1 MATIFSFFGG
11 KKTAPESKIPRRN
24 NNPTDMTGGLQGN
37 EELFEGLIHGTYQGL
52 QKATPLARIPV
63 LIPAMMMGY
72 PTPKS
77 KDENTQAVLDQLIKE
92 KTREINIIKRKYLN
106 VGTTW
111 VYPKWD
117 SSANTLVWKII
128 KDSSI
133 PDLMVSLLNER
144 LETII
149 VDEQITI
156 TTAENTR
163 QIVNR
168 KTTYTKDKVTVK
180 YTGAVNGLV
189 KDISMR
195 NIAGTI
201 PIMFAHE
208 PDDAISRGH
217 AVNEPILCDLKD
229 YHDIAVRVSK
239 TIAGF
244 TTKQVQD
251 IKDIKTWR
259 HNNGLD
265 SDADLAD
272 YDVALVDLIMNLEGE
287 KTSYLHLPA
296 DATGAG
302 EVALKREFLVIIQ
315 GTSVAEIFWGGAI
328 QGNNGSYSDQM
339 QSMINI
345 VKEYRS
351 EVTPAFKDLFV
362 SSLILLGLAN
372 NETYDLDIEMN
383 WNRLTS
389 ISEKDQASILQQFC
403 SAMSGAVTSGC
414 IGIHQLY
421 EMWNKNYSDIQ
432 YESEDSFKADL
443 VKTANLQQ
451 FLKQDSVTGEE
462 LIQAAGDTPESI
474 IDSVNK

>member
-1 MATIFSFFGG
+1 MASIFSWFGG
-11 KKTAPESKIPRRN
+11 KKSAPESRIPRRN

-37 EELFEGLIHGTYQGL
+37 EELFEGLLHGTYQGL

-63 LIPAMMMGY
+63 LVPAMMMGY

-77 KDENTQAVLDQLIKE
+77 KDEKTQAVLDQLVKE

-117 SSANTLVWKII
+117 SSTNALVWKII

-144 LETII
+144 LESII
-149 VDEQITI
+149 VDEKITV

-163 QIVNR
+163 KEISR
-168 KTTYTKDKVTVK
+168 KTTYTKDNVTIK
-180 YTGAVNGLV
+180 YAGNTAGLV

-195 NIAGTI
+195 NLAGTI

-208 PDDAISRGH
+208 PGDAVSRGH

-229 YHDIAVRVSK
+229 YHDIDVRISK

-244 TTKQVQD
+244 STKQVQAID
-251 IKDIKTWR
+251 NISEWR
-259 HNNGLD
+259 KNNGVTTTE
-265 SDADLAD
+265 ALAGW
-272 YDVALVDLIMNLEGE
+272 DVSGVDLIFNTGNE
-287 KTSYLHLPA
+287 KTEYLHLPA
-296 DATGAG
+296 DATSAG
-302 EVALKREFLVIIQ
+302 EVALQRLFLKIAEA
-315 GTSVAEIFWGGAI
+315 TSVAEIFWGGAI

-345 VKEYRS
+345 VKEYRA
-351 EVTPAFKDLFV
+351 EVAPAFKDLFV
-362 SSLILLGLAN
+362 SSLILLGIAN

-389 ISEKDQASILQQFC
+389 ISEKDQSLILQQFC
-403 SAMSGAVTSGC
+403 SAMAGAVTSGC

-421 EMWNKNYSDIQ
+421 EMWNQNYSDIQ
-432 YESEDSFKADL
+432 YESEDAFKADL
-443 VKTANLQQ
+443 VRTANLQQ
-451 FLKQDSVTGEE
+451 FLKQDSAVGEE
-462 LIQAAGDTPESI
+462 LITAAGDNPEDI

>member
-11 KKTAPESKIPRRN
+11 KKTSPESKIPRRN

-77 KDENTQAVLDQLIKE
+77 KDEKTQVVLDQQVKK

-117 SSANTLVWKII
+117 SSTNMLVWKII

-149 VDEQITI
+149 VDEQIAI

-180 YTGAVNGLV
+180 YTGANYGLV

-229 YHDIAVRVSK
+229 YHDIDTRISK

-244 TTKQVQD
+244 STKQVQHID
-251 IKDIKTWR
+251 NVGEWR
-259 HNNGLD
+259 KNNGVTTTE
-265 SDADLAD
+265 ALAD
-272 YDVALVDLIMNLEGE
+272 WDVAGVDLIFNTGNE
-287 KTSYLHLPA
+287 KTEYLHLPA
-296 DATGAG
+296 DATAAG
-302 EVALKREFLVIIQ
+302 EKALERLFLKIAEA
-315 GTSVAEIFWGGAI
+315 TSVAEIFWGGAI

-362 SSLILLGLAN
+362 SSLILLGIAN
-372 NETYDLDIEMN
+372 NEQYDLDIEMG

-432 YESEDSFKADL
+432 YESEDAFKADL
-443 VKTANLQQ
+443 VRTGNLLQ
-451 FLKQDSVTGEE
+451 FIKQDPVTGEE
-462 LIQAAGDTPESI
+462 LMMGAGDNLESI
-474 IDSVNK
+474 VDDVNK